1 MRKYLH
7 KFKIIYRNKINIK
20 SYQNLQLD
28 LIDNNIKIDDNYN
41 NLNIPII
48 DSKLKNLL
56 PENFIFFQF
65 RYLFFKK
72 LNWSNNEFEYL
83 IKEIQKKFK
92 NVLFSSDIEDNIN
105 SKLFNNFFKKNY
117 SIIDTYNYK
126 KKIHDQNK
134 NIFYLEN
141 INAKNLFF

>member
-1 MRKYLH
+1 MYDGKKNLRPPLFLRKYLH

-56 PENFIFFQF
+56 PENFIF
-65 RYLFFKK
+65 
-72 LNWSNNEFEYL
+72 
-83 IKEIQKKFK
+83 
-92 NVLFSSDIEDNIN
+92 
-105 SKLFNNFFKKNY
+105 
-117 SIIDTYNYK
+117 SI
-126 KKIHDQNK
+126 
-134 NIFYLEN
+134 
-141 INAKNLFF
+141 